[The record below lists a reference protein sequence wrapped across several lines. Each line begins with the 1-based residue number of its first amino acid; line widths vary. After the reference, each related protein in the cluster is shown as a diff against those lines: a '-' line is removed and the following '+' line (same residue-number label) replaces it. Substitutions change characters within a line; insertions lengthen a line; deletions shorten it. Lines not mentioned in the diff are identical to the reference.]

1 MVRKVITLRHK
12 PRCAGTMTESA
23 FWSFIRSALRNKSRW
38 WKPIAIAK
46 KNARRTYHG
55 TNRRQKYEY
64 QCNACKQWFPEKDI
78 NVDHI
83 IPVGTLTCAADL
95 PGFVTR
101 LFCEQDNLQCLCSD
115 CHDKK
120 TQQEKNEKSISGIV
134 QPSD

>member
-1 MVRKVITLRHK
+1 MRKRTITLKNK

-23 FWSFIRSALRNKSRW
+23 FWAFIRSALRNKSRW
-38 WKPIAIAK
+38 WKPISLAK
-46 KNARRTYHG
+46 KAVRRPYRG
-55 TNRRQKYEY
+55 MNKRLKFEY
-64 QCNACKQWFPEKDI
+64 QCNVCKNWFPEKEI

-101 LFCEQDNLQCLCSD
+101 LFCDQDNFQCLCSI

-120 TQQEKNEKSISGIV
+120 SKDEILKRNQI
-134 QPSD
+134 